1 MPDMPLSTMTGR
13 FDVIFRLIGA
23 GIIVVGIYL
32 VLQPFLSALLVAGV
46 LAIATWPLYRRIH
59 DSLGGRATW
68 SAALMMLLIL
78 VLVVIPIAF
87 LAAAAADQLP
97 GLFATVKRWFA
108 GGVHVP
114 EQLRSIP
121 VVGDRIYDQLTLLV
135 ERQGSADRDRAEA
148 ARAGRQALGGHRAHA
163 RRRHPAVAAG
173 HVHRVL
179 LLPRRPSGRR
189 RDRPHLGTHLG
200 RNERRG
206 PRHHRQHHAQRL
218 HRHRRNGRGAGAS
231 RRSSDS

>member
-59 DSLGGRATW
+59 DSLGGARD
-68 SAALMMLLIL
+68 L
-78 VLVVIPIAF
+78 VCRPDD
-87 LAAAAADQLP
+87 AADPRARRHSDRLSRGRRGGP
-97 GLFATVKRWFA
+97 VA
-108 GGVHVP
+108 GAVRHGEDVVRRRP
-114 EQLRSIP
+114 PRARTAEGASRSSANGSTTSSP
-121 VVGDRIYDQLTLLV
+121 LLV
-135 ERQGSADRDRAEA
+135 ERQGPADRDRAEA

-189 RDRPHLGTHLG
+189 RDRPH
-200 RNERRG
+200 RRD
-206 PRHHRQHHAQRL
+206 
-218 HRHRRNGRGAGAS
+218 AS
-231 RRSSDS
+231 RAT